1 MFAQVLKDPEFSS
14 EMSKLDTDERVREA
28 VEDGLAALKM
38 EHKGKEKQATA
49 SNRACMVVA
58 ILLQWLVRHLCK
70 CLMQMMTSEAICL
83 YHRKIP
89 ESFGQCYLE
98 QQTHFSLKA
107 TIENSLAALEMSQ

>member
-1 MFAQVLKDPEFSS
+1 MFALVLKDPEFSS
-14 EMSKLDTDERVREA
+14 EMSKLDTDERIHEA
-28 VEDGLAALKM
+28 VMDGLASLKL
-38 EHKGKEKQATA
+38 EHNGREKQAAA
-49 SNRACMVVA
+49 SNRACMVVEV
-58 ILLQWLVRHLCK
+58 LLQWLVRHLCK

-107 TIENSLAALEMSQ
+107 TIENSLASLEMSQ